1 MVLKNGIDGRFTIY
15 SSLVCPNSSNSA
27 FLSIFA
33 NGDDNGRIITDA
45 LGNAIGTHTDGP
57 ELVDGGPRSTVSL
70 RRCQCVTLKRSQ
82 PLPVVL
88 IWKPTATIPNTIF
101 NLAMWTVH
109 SDTLNCFRSSVDHFM
124 SWPND
129 PIVRRSRP
137 IQILLWHFALFWS
150 FEPHACNPA
159 SNLKRTLLSS
169 SIYLD
174 FWVKSNKA

>member
-15 SSLVCPNSSNSA
+15 SSLVCPNSSTISA

-57 ELVDGGPRSTVSL
+57 ELVDGGHRSTVSS

-82 PLPVVL
+82 LPVVL
-88 IWKPTATIPNTIF
+88 IWKPTATIPNRIF

-109 SDTLNCFRSSVDHFM
+109 SDTLNRFRSSVDHFM
-124 SWPND
+124 S
-129 PIVRRSRP
+129 
-137 IQILLWHFALFWS
+137 
-150 FEPHACNPA
+150 
-159 SNLKRTLLSS
+159 
-169 SIYLD
+169 
-174 FWVKSNKA
+174 